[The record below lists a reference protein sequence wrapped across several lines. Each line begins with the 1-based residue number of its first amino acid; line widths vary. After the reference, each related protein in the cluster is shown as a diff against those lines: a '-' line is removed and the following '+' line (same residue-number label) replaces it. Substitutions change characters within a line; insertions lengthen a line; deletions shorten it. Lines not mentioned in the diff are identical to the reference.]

1 MTFANENEY
10 AEYIKSNI
18 ILSYILFKCTLK
30 VDELMKL
37 YFELSFE
44 LHFELYFEYILGM
57 FNIIYVL
64 AF

>member
-37 YFELSFE
+37 YFEL
-44 LHFELYFEYILGM
+44 YFEYILGM

-64 AF
+64 PFQKY

>member
-37 YFELSFE
+37 YFEL
-44 LHFELYFEYILGM
+44 YFEYILGM